1 MKKKKNI
8 DMDEMYRK
16 AIEKLNNAPNDQAFR
31 IRTERALKNMKHE
44 LDEGLI
50 SYEEYYDLEFFYY
63 ENWIEPITFNTKL
76 EGEGSE
82 VILN

>member
-1 MKKKKNI
+1 MKKKKI

-31 IRTERALKNMKHE
+31 IRTERSLNNMKKE
-44 LDEGLI
+44 LDSGLI
-50 SYEEYYDLEFFYY
+50 TYEEYYDLEFFYY
-63 ENWIEPITFNTKL
+63 ETWIEPITFATNL
-76 EGEGSE
+76 DGEGRE

>member
-1 MKKKKNI
+1 
-8 DMDEMYRK
+8 MYRR

-31 IRTERALKNMKHE
+31 IRTERTLKNMKME

-63 ENWIEPITFNTKL
+63 ENWVEPITFNTKL
-76 EGEGSE
+76 VGIGKE